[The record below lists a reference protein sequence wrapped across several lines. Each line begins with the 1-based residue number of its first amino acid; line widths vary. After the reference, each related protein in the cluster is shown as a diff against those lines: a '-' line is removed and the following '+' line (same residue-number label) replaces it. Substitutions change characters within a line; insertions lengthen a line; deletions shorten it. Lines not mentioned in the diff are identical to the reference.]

1 MGTTPTAIDII
12 GRNYE
17 RSRLDKMFHS
27 EEAEFAAIYGRRR
40 VGKTFLVKNFFL
52 QQDCI
57 FFQVSGIL
65 KASSHI
71 QLKEF
76 KKAIELTFYK
86 DFKSTK
92 LQTPLSWMDA
102 LEMLHEAIER
112 LSNGKKVVLFLD
124 EFPWMALKKTHL
136 LQALDYYWNRYWS
149 AMPQVKLIICG
160 SAASWIIKNIL
171 NNKGGLH
178 NRITLKLLLKPFTL
192 IETQAYLKSRGINY
206 QPAQIVQLYMCIGG
220 IPYYLKFAEKG
231 LSAMQNVS
239 QMCFQKMGTL
249 LDEFNNLFSSLFS
262 HHEMHETIVRLIAS
276 KREGIAREV
285 IEEKMH
291 LKGGRL
297 SLRLKELEEAGFIAS
312 YLPWKKQRGK
322 YYKLIDEYTL
332 FYLSWIEPMAKEN
345 KIDTWNKSY
354 WQEASQSPAWRA
366 WSGYA
371 YEAICF
377 KHIPWIRKALHIP
390 ESAHAYTWRYLPKKS
405 EQYLQLW
412 QGVQIDLVFDR
423 NDGII
428 NICEIKYSQNQ
439 FKLDKIIF
447 EELQRKA
454 KVYQHVTQTTKQIFL
469 SLVTSNG
476 VQSSVY
482 KDSIQFI
489 ATLEDLFHTL

>member
-1 MGTTPTAIDII
+1 MSTTPVTIGII
-12 GRNYE
+12 GRDYE
-17 RSRLDKMFHS
+17 RSRLNKIFNS
-27 EEAEFAAIYGRRR
+27 TEAEFAAIYGRRR
-40 VGKTFLVKNFFL
+40 VGKTFLVKNFFSE
-52 QQDCI
+52 QDCI

-65 KASSHI
+65 KASSRV

-112 LSNGKKVVLFLD
+112 LSYGKKVVLFLD
-124 EFPWMALKKTHL
+124 EFPWMAMKKTHL

-178 NRITLKLLLKPFTL
+178 NRVTLKLLLKPFTL
-192 IETQAYLKSRGINY
+192 IETQAYLKSRGIDY

-220 IPYYLKFAEKG
+220 IPYYLKFTEKG
-231 LSAMQNVS
+231 LSAMQNIS
-239 QMCFQKMGTL
+239 QMCFQEMGTL

-262 HHEMHETIVRLIAS
+262 HHEIHEAIIRLIAS
-276 KREGIAREV
+276 KREGISRES
-285 IEEKMH
+285 IEEKMQ

-297 SLRLKELEEAGFIAS
+297 SLRLRELEEAGFIAS
-312 YLPWKKQRGK
+312 YLPWEKKRGK

-332 FYLSWIEPMAKEN
+332 FYLSWIEPMVKEN
-345 KIDTWNKSY
+345 GTHTNTWNESY

-371 YEAICF
+371 FEAVCF
-377 KHIPWIRKALHIP
+377 KHIPWIRKALKIP
-390 ESAHAYTWRYLPKKS
+390 ESAHAYTWRYFPKKN
-405 EQYLQLW
+405 ETHLW

-423 NDGII
+423 NDGIV

-439 FKLDKIIF
+439 FKLDK
-447 EELQRKA
+447 ETWEDLKRKMT
-454 KVYQHVTQTTKQIFL
+454 VYQHVTQTSKQTFL
-469 SLVTSNG
+469 SLITSDG
-476 VQSSVY
+476 VQPSSY
-482 KDSIQFI
+482 KNLIQSI
-489 ATLEDLFHTL
+489 AVLEDFFVA